1 MLNDIE
7 QLRQRLPLPQLM
19 QQLGLGAHVRK
30 SAFCPFHENTHTPAF
45 SLYEDPKH
53 RSRWKCHAGCGG
65 GDEVEFLKKAFG
77 LSTRDSLKRWR
88 ELASHT
94 PQSSIRITPL
104 RNKATPA
111 KTPRQSPVHP
121 VDAHRGSRAE
131 LEALAVLRGVSLC
144 ATRVMDRQGLLT
156 FGTLYGASCWILT
169 DHSGRLSE
177 ARRLDG
183 ELFEGNRKVHSLKNS
198 VKSWPLGLA
207 LSPHFGTPNPSAQ
220 ILLTE
225 GSGDFVA
232 AFHFSLLKGPPKWQ
246 PVSVLG
252 KSPIHAEAL
261 PQFANRSVLIAPH
274 VDADG
279 GGLEAATR
287 WNMQLTSVGC
297 RVRMIDLSD
306 LRTRDNT
313 QVKDLND
320 CVHLAARDLAD
331 LEEVFA

>member
-1 MLNDIE
+1 
-7 QLRQRLPLPQLM
+7 M

-30 SAFCPFHENTHTPAF
+30 SAFCPFHENTQTPAF
-45 SLYEDPKH
+45 SVYEDPKQ
-53 RSRWKCHAGCGG
+53 RPRWKCHAGCGG
-65 GDEVEFLKKAFG
+65 GDELEFLKKSFG
-77 LSTRDSLKRWR
+77 LSTRDSIQRWK

-94 PQSSIRITPL
+94 PQASFQSSAFRKTAPL
-104 RNKATPA
+104 TA
-111 KTPRQSPVHP
+111 TPRQAPVDP
-121 VDAHRGSRAE
+121 LDAHRGSRNE

-144 ATRVMDRQGLLT
+144 ATRIMDRQGLLK
-156 FGTLYGASCWILT
+156 FGTVQRALCWIVS
-169 DHSGRLSE
+169 DYSGRLAE

-183 ELFEGNRKVHSLKNS
+183 EWFAGGGKVHSLKHS

-207 LSPHFGTPNPSAQ
+207 PSPHFGPPNPSAQ

-261 PQFANRSVLIAPH
+261 PQFANRSVLIVPH
-274 VDADG
+274 VDEDG
-279 GGLEAATR
+279 GGMEAATR
-287 WNMQLTSVGC
+287 WHAQLTSVGC
-297 RVRMIDLSD
+297 RVRMLDLSG
-306 LRTRDNT
+306 LTKRDFT
-313 QVKDLND
+313 PIKDLND
-320 CVHLAARDLAD
+320 CVHLGSRDLAD